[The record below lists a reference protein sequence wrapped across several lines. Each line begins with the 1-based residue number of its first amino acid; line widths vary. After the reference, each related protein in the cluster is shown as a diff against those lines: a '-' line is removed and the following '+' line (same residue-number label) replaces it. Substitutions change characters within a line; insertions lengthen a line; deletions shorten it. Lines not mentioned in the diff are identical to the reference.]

1 MVSPTELGRDRINVL
16 EATIFNT
23 RRFPAGGL
31 PPGFDIT
38 DSPNAS
44 DHAAL
49 FVRIRIDEWRS
60 YGDGGGGYWVPEP
73 SSLLALLI
81 FSGGGVAVVLRRA
94 RLGRL

>member
-38 DSPNAS
+38 DSQNAS

-60 YGDGGGGYWVPEP
+60 YGNGGGYWVPEP

-81 FSGGGVAVVLRRA
+81 FSGGGAAVVLRRA
-94 RLGRL
+94 RPS